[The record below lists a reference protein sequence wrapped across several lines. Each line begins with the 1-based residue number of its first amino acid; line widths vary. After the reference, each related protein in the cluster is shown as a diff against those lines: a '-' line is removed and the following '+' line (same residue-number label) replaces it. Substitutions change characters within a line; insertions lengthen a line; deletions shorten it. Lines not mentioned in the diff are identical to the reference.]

1 MVKFFKKSTQN
12 IERLEEYARRM
23 SIEGSN
29 LVRLKQRA
37 NTRWNSVYDMINSVN
52 ANRSMSASF
61 LIFFQHFPLFYVSS
75 NVDILKL
82 LFFDFYIIPSS
93 ISARILP

>member
-23 SIEGSN
+23 PVEGSC
-29 LVRLKQRA
+29 LVRLKQRG

-52 ANRSMSASF
+52 ANRSMLTSF
-61 LIFFQHFPLFYVSS
+61 LI
-75 NVDILKL
+75 N
-82 LFFDFYIIPSS
+82 
-93 ISARILP
+93 